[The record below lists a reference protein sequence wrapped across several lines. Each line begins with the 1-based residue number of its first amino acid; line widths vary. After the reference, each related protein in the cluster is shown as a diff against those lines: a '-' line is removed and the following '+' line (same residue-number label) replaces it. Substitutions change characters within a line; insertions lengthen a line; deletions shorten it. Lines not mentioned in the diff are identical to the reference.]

1 MPIQPVAIFRHTL
14 TEGPGYL
21 ADHLDR
27 RGIPWTLIA
36 VDHGEEIPLS
46 PLLFSGLVFMGGPM
60 SVNDA
65 LPWIPPVLALIRQA
79 REQGVPILGHCLGSQ
94 LMCKAWGG
102 TVTPNTA
109 KEIGWGTVTVENSA
123 LARNWWGNK
132 RTFEAFH
139 WHGETWNLPAGAT
152 LLARSAHCPHQAF
165 ALGPHLGLQCHVEMT
180 SEMIDEW
187 CRNGADEILGNPG
200 PGVQPVATLLAATPR
215 HLAALQAV
223 AEQLYDRWLTRVTG
237 R

>member
-1 MPIQPVAIFRHTL
+1 
-14 TEGPGYL
+14 
-21 ADHLDR
+21 
-27 RGIPWTLIA
+27 
-36 VDHGEEIPLS
+36 
-46 PLLFSGLVFMGGPM
+46 
-60 SVNDA
+60 
-65 LPWIPPVLALIRQA
+65 
-79 REQGVPILGHCLGSQ
+79 
-94 LMCKAWGG
+94 
-102 TVTPNTA
+102 
-109 KEIGWGTVTVENSA
+109 
-123 LARNWWGNK
+123 
-132 RTFEAFH
+132 
-139 WHGETWNLPAGAT
+139 

-223 AEQLYDRWLTRVTG
+223 AEQLYDRWLTGVTG